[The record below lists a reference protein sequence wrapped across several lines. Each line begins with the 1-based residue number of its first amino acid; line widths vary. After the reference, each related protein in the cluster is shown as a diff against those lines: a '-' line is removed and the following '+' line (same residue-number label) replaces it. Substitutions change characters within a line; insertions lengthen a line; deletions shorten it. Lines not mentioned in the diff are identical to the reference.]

1 MLLINAGYGFFFFFK
16 KFQKKEN
23 SVSEWV
29 EGRIKLPYIC
39 GPENEKKKCKCVETA
54 QTV

>member
-1 MLLINAGYGFFFFFK
+1 MVCFFFFK

-39 GPENEKKKCKCVETA
+39 GPENEKKSASVSKQIRQFSVR
-54 QTV
+54 VPY